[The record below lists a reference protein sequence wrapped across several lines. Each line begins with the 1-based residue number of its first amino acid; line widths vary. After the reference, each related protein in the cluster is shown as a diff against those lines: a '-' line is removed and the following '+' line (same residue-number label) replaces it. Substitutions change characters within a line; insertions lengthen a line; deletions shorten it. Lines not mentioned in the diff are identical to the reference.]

1 MTNLESESEVAQ
13 LCPILCDPMGCRL
26 PRFSIHGI
34 FQARILEWGAIS
46 FSKGSS
52 PTRDRTRVSHMV
64 GRRFTI

>member
-13 LCPILCDPMGCRL
+13 LCPILCDPMGCSL
-26 PRFSIHGI
+26 PGSSVQGI

-64 GRRFTI
+64 SRRFTI